1 MLSKKIEI
9 LEEAISSITA
19 MIENT
24 KDAAQDS
31 QTEANYHKGAMQS
44 RYDTFKEEA
53 QYMVAA
59 SRERLSALK
68 TFLYETSRLADG
80 LRKNDDN
87 IDHIDLGK
95 CFCVKTRDSV
105 EKGFFVVPFA
115 HTRSCTIGGRE
126 FYLISDN
133 SPVFHIFRGLRV
145 GDYAEC
151 ENEMYEDSEVVE
163 IF

>member
-1 MLSKKIEI
+1 MLNKKIEI
-9 LEEAISSITA
+9 LEDAISSIAA
-19 MIENT
+19 MINNT
-24 KDAAQDS
+24 QDVAQDS
-31 QTEANYHKGAMQS
+31 QAEANYHKGAMQS

-68 TFLYETSRLADG
+68 TFLYETSRLLDR

-87 IDHIDLGK
+87 SDYIDLGK
-95 CFCVKTRDSV
+95 CFCIKKKDSV
-105 EKGFFVVPFA
+105 EKAFFVVPFA
-115 HTRSCTIGGRE
+115 HTRSYIICGKE
-126 FYLISDN
+126 FYLISDS
-133 SPVFHIFRGLRV
+133 SPVFNIFKGLKV
-145 GDYAEC
+145 GNYAEC